1 MGEYEFRAVTEAIH
15 EEDRETFR
23 MPRASAPSRMGWG
36 LGRGKELLAWETAVT
51 ARGALVLLPVAA
63 SSARGWV
70 GSVLI

>member
-15 EEDRETFR
+15 EEGRETFE
-23 MPRASAPSRMGWG
+23 MPPASAPSRMCWG
-36 LGRGKELLAWETAVT
+36 LGRGEGAARVGNAVT